1 MSSVFLGCKVV
12 KINMKKLIIG
22 IMFLMLVVPMAYA
35 GTGKLLIEKLDVEVD
50 GKWSRNVEDGETIS
64 REAEPG
70 STVKFKIKFKNN
82 YTDAEDLKIE
92 DITATV
98 TIEEIDD
105 GDDLDE
111 ESSEFDV
118 REDDDKTVS
127 VEFDIPIEV
136 DEDTF
141 DVTIEAEGE
150 DENGTDQSVTWTVSL
165 ELEKE
170 THELRFYRNT
180 LSPSEV
186 KCGATTSF
194 NLGIINTGSDDQEDV
209 ELTISNSDL
218 EYSTLVTISEIEAE
232 PFEDECRYSKI
243 FKINVPRTA
252 EAGIYPIDF
261 KATYDDGDELIEDSV
276 DLTVTECKEEE
287 EVVPPEDEDEE
298 DVVVVTPPVVT
309 PPVITPP
316 VVTPPVTST
325 EEEKSFFES
334 GWFVGLLIGAELLI
348 IIIAIVLVV
357 TLVKRRS

>member
-1 MSSVFLGCKVV
+1 VV
-12 KINMKKLIIG
+12 KIKMKSLIFG
-22 IMFLMLVVPMAYA
+22 IMFLMLAVPMAYA
-35 GTGKLLIEKLDVEVD
+35 GTGKLLIDKLDVEV
-50 GKWSRNVEDGETIS
+50 GSKWSRNVDDGETIS

-111 ESSEFDV
+111 ESKEFDI

-127 VEFDIPIEV
+127 VEFKIPIEV

-150 DENGTDQSVTWTVSL
+150 DENGTDQSITWTVHL
-165 ELEKE
+165 EVEKE
-170 THELRFYRNT
+170 THELRFYRKT
-180 LSPSEV
+180 LSPAEI
-186 KCGATTSF
+186 KCGGTASF
-194 NLGIINTGSDDQEDV
+194 NLGIINTGSEDEEDV

-218 EYSTLVTISEIEAE
+218 EYSTLVTISEITAD
-232 PFEDECRYSKI
+232 PFEDEIRYSKI
-243 FKINVPRTA
+243 FKVNVPKTA
-252 EAGIYPIDF
+252 EAGIYPIEF
-261 KATYDDGDELIEDSV
+261 KAVYDDGDEEIVDSV
-276 DLTVTECKEEE
+276 DLTVAECVEE
-287 EVVPPEDEDEE
+287 EVVPEEEEEE
-298 DVVVVTPPVVT
+298 DVVVITPQPTV
-309 PPVITPP
+309 PVITQP
-316 VVTPPVTST
+316 TITQPVTST

-334 GWFVGLLIGAELLI
+334 GWFIGLLIGAELLI

-357 TLVKRRS
+357 TLVRKRS